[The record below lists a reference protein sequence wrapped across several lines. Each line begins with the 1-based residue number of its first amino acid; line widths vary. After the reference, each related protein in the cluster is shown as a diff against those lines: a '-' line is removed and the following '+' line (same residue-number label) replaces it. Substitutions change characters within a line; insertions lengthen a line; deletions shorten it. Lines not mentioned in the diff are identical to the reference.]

1 MLILS
6 RYSNESVTITVR
18 GVTIRIRVNDIL
30 RNKVRIAIDAPK
42 EVHVVRS
49 ELLVPGLQ
57 TFQPTPQLEPASAME
72 A

>member
-6 RYSNESVTITVR
+6 RCSNESVTITVR

-49 ELLVPGLQ
+49 ELLVAGLQ
-57 TFQPTPQLEPASAME
+57 TFQPTPPIEPVPAME